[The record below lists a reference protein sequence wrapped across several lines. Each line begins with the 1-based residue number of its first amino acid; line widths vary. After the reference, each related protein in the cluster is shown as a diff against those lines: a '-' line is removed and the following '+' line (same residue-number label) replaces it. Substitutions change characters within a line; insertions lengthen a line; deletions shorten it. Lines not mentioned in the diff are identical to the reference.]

1 MEIEE
6 ITNSIKSKLGDEEA
20 GKIADDLASL
30 LIYDKSQKDLISENS
45 SKIQKLQEDKDLLVQ
60 ANANLLGKIPMGK
73 AGDDEFEKME
83 EPEKPFDY
91 RTIFQNGRFKR

>member
-30 LIYDKSQKDLISENS
+30 LIYDKSQKDLLSENS

>member
-1 MEIEE
+1 MNVEE
-6 ITNSIKSKLGDEEA
+6 ITNSIKTKLGDEEA

-30 LIYDKSQKDLISENS
+30 LIYDKSQKDLISEDS
-45 SKIQKLQEDKDLLVQ
+45 SKIKKLQEDKDLLVQ

-83 EPEKPFDY
+83 EPEKPFDF
-91 RTIFQNGRFKR
+91 RTIFANGRFKR

>member
-1 MEIEE
+1 MEIED

-30 LIYDKSQKDLISENS
+30 LIYDKSQKDKLTEDS

-73 AGDDEFEKME
+73 AEDDDFAKKE

>member
-20 GKIADDLASL
+20 GKIADDLESL
-30 LIYDKSQKDLISENS
+30 LIYDKSQKDKLSENS
-45 SKIQKLQEDKDLLVQ
+45 SKITKLQEDKDLLVQ

-83 EPEKPFDY
+83 EPEKPFDF

>member
-1 MEIEE
+1 MEIED
-6 ITNSIKSKLGDEEA
+6 ITNSIKSKLGDEES

-73 AGDDEFEKME
+73 AEDDEFQKMD

>member
-30 LIYDKSQKDLISENS
+30 LIYDKSQKDKLSENS
-45 SKIQKLQEDKDLLVQ
+45 SKITKLQEDKDLLVQ